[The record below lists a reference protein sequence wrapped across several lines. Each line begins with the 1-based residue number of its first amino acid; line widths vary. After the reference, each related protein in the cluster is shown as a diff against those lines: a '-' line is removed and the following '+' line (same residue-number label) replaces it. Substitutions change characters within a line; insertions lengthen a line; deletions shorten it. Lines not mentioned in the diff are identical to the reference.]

1 MIEARGSEEQQLP
14 HSVEAEQAVLGGL
27 MLTNDSFDT
36 VASVISEKDFFAQD
50 HQLIFQTMRSLSGDS
65 KPLDV
70 ITLSEVL
77 QNNKDLEQVGG
88 AAYLVE
94 LANNTPSSA
103 NIGAYAQIVLERSV
117 IRQLITAASDIVK
130 KGFNPLDNIGQFTF
144 GFCQQ
149 RTTV

>member
-1 MIEARGSEEQQLP
+1 
-14 HSVEAEQAVLGGL
+14 
-27 MLTNDSFDT
+27 
-36 VASVISEKDFFAQD
+36 
-50 HQLIFQTMRSLSGDS
+50 MRSLSGDS

-117 IRQLITAASDIVK
+117 IRQLITAASDY
-130 KGFNPLDNIGQFTF
+130 
-144 GFCQQ
+144 
-149 RTTV
+149 R